1 MSAKIILT
9 CTEGNLTGKSYEFE
23 ERTTTIIG
31 RAKDCHPAIPD
42 DENHRTISR
51 YHCLLDINPPAI
63 RVRDFGSLNGTYCNG
78 KKIGQREKN
87 QTPEEAAKISYP
99 EYDLQNGD
107 EIKFGETVLQVSIK
121 TPNQIPPTR
130 KLQNNPAPSPFSP
143 IKNLLEYLNNLLQ
156 KANQGEPNLKAI
168 RGYKLLKLLGKGG
181 CGEVYLAR
189 HKQTGEEVA
198 LKLMLP
204 EIVANPD
211 AIQRFLREVQNTHT
225 LNHPNVVKLLDFGHS
240 GDVFFFTIEYCN
252 SGSVL
257 DLIESKQRLLTVSEA
272 IPIILQVLDGLSYAH
287 QAIIP
292 CVKLADGS
300 IGKGKG
306 LVHRDIKPQNIFLD
320 QTNNNLQAKIGDY
333 GLAKAFDL
341 AGLSG
346 LSMSGTKAGTPAFMP
361 RQQVL
366 DFKYAQPEV
375 DIWATAATLYF
386 MLTGN
391 IPRNL
396 QGQDPF
402 IAVLT
407 TQPIPIRKRNASV
420 PKPLAELID
429 YALIDE
435 PEIGFKSAGEF
446 KKALQGVGVHG

>member
-1 MSAKIILT
+1 MKKEPPQLSADH
-9 CTEGNLTGKSYEFE
+9 
-23 ERTTTIIG
+23 
-31 RAKDCHPAIPD
+31 KDCHPKLPE

-63 RVRDFGSLNGTYCNG
+63 RVRDFGSLNGTYING
-78 KKIGQREKN
+78 KKIRQRQKN
-87 QTPEEAAKISYP
+87 QTPEEAAKIPYP

-107 EIKFGETVLQVSIK
+107 EIKFGETVLQITIK
-121 TPNQIPPTR
+121 TPTQIPPTL
-130 KLQNNPAPSPFSP
+130 KLENNNFSPFSP
-143 IKNLLEYLNNLLQ
+143 FKNLLEYLKNLLQ

-168 RGYKLLKLLGKGG
+168 RGYKLIKLLGKGG
-181 CGEVYLAR
+181 FGEVYLAR
-189 HKQTGEEVA
+189 NEETAAEVA

-204 EIVANPD
+204 EIVANPN
-211 AIQRFLREVQNTHT
+211 AIERFLREVQNTHS
-225 LNHPNVVKLLDFGHS
+225 LNHLNVVKLLDFGHS
-240 GDVFFFTIEYCN
+240 DDVFFFTIEYCN
-252 SGSVL
+252 MGSIL
-257 DLIESKQRLLTVSEA
+257 DLIQSKQRPLTVSEA
-272 IPIILQVLDGLSYAH
+272 IPIILQVLDGLTYAH

-306 LVHRDIKPQNIFLD
+306 LVHRNIKPQNIFLHK
-320 QTNNNLQAKIGDY
+320 TNNNLQAKIGDY

-391 IPRNL
+391 LPRNL
-396 QGQDPF
+396 QEKDPF

-407 TQPIPIRKRNASV
+407 TQPIPIRKHNPSI

-435 PEIGFKSAGEF
+435 PEIAFKSAGEF
-446 KKALQGVGVHG
+446 KKALESAGFNT